1 MKRIAF
7 ITSIL
12 VLTASFAFSAPALKK
27 AKTSNLVGET
37 LKDSSV
43 VYKVWQG
50 RTMPGVGANDPIKI
64 WGNDENDDLSITN
77 VSEPDLR
84 FFKAES
90 KKPTAAVIICPG
102 GAYGG
107 LAYGKEGT
115 ALARL
120 LAKNGMSA
128 FVLKYRVPQNQ
139 AGAFQDAQRAMR
151 LIRANA
157 KELNIDPF
165 RVGMAGFSAGG
176 HLSCKTASNYKDE
189 IYPQED
195 MIDKFSSKPD
205 FLLLIYPAYLGN
217 DELKIQ
223 PDILVDE
230 NTPPCFIAQTMDD
243 GHLKDGLTYF
253 LALKKAG
260 VKVEG
265 HFYEEGGH
273 GYGMRD
279 RQHLPM
285 RTWPTM
291 LLNWLANKKLCN
303 PQTPEKS
310 K

>member
-1 MKRIAF
+1 MKLF
-7 ITSIL
+7 KLLLLIL
-12 VLTASFAFSAPALKK
+12 LVFSMQNFTCLFAAGKGRDYGLK
-27 AKTSNLVGET
+27 GET

-43 VYKVWQG
+43 VFKIWQG
-50 RTMPGVGANDPIKI
+50 RKIPGVGAKDPIKI

-77 VSEPDLR
+77 VSEADVR

-90 KKPTAAVIICPG
+90 AKPTPAVVICPG

-115 ALARL
+115 ALAKL

-128 FVLKYRVPQNQ
+128 FVLKYRVPQNRE
-139 AGAFQDAQRAMR
+139 GAYADAQRALR
-151 LIRANA
+151 FIRAHA

-165 RVGMAGFSAGG
+165 ALGMAGFSAGA

-189 IYPQED
+189 IYAAED
-195 MIDKFSSKPD
+195 MIDKFSAKPD
-205 FLLLIYPAYLGN
+205 FLILIYPAYTGS
-217 DELKIQ
+217 DELKLQ
-223 PDILVDE
+223 PDIKVDE

-243 GHLKDGLTYF
+243 GHLKDGLTFF
-253 LALKKAG
+253 LALRKAG

-279 RQHLPM
+279 RQELPM
-285 RTWPTM
+285 RTWPQM
-291 LLNWLANKKLCN
+291 LLNWLAAKKLIN
-303 PQTPEKS
+303 PEVKN
-310 K
+310 

>member
-1 MKRIAF
+1 MM
-7 ITSIL
+7 S
-12 VLTASFAFSAPALKK
+12 LTVALFAAPSKNEFELK
-27 AKTSNLVGET
+27 GEE

-43 VYKVWQG
+43 IFKIWQG
-50 RTMPGVGANDPIKI
+50 RDIPGTAAKDPIKI
-64 WGNDENDDLSITN
+64 WGNDEADDLSITN
-77 VSEPDLR
+77 VSEADLR
-84 FFKAES
+84 FFKAKS
-90 KKPTAAVIICPG
+90 DKPTPAVIICPG

-115 ALARL
+115 ALAKL
-120 LAKNGMSA
+120 LVKNGMSA

-139 AGAFQDAQRAMR
+139 EGAYADAQRALR
-151 LIRANA
+151 FVRSHA

-165 RVGMAGFSAGG
+165 ALGMAGFSAGG

-189 IYPQED
+189 IYKPAD
-195 MIDKFSSKPD
+195 VIDKFSSKPD
-205 FLLLIYPAYLGN
+205 FLILIYPAYTGS
-217 DELKIQ
+217 DELKLQ
-223 PDILVDE
+223 PDIKVDE

-279 RQHLPM
+279 KQDMPL
-285 RTWPTM
+285 RTWPQM
-291 LLNWLANKKLCN
+291 LLNWLAARNLVKAQN
-303 PQTPEKS
+303 
-310 K
+310 